1 MVQTEILVVENN
13 NPNQLAMLCIII
25 VGIYLIFTV
34 LGIVAK
40 VKRKQQLENIKRLI
54 VRRHRQMEEENI
66 I

>member
-1 MVQTEILVVENN
+1 MVQTEILVIENN
-13 NPNQLAMLCIII
+13 NPDQLSMLCIII

-40 VKRKQQLENIKRLI
+40 IKRKQQLENVKRLI